1 MSSKKYPEYKPDPA
15 MPSKVAETAVVTYTV
30 SPAAAKRKLVAKSRR
45 IAGLEAPDKVWEFAQ
60 KHELAPHLE
69 TAVRLVKESFHD
81 IRTLS
86 LTFDPDPEVS
96 SLDGIII
103 HIKIKGSIEDWEKQY
118 NAYVL
123 RFVQE
128 VPDDIRHQI
137 CLFVGSA

>member
-1 MSSKKYPEYKPDPA
+1 MNPKPYPESQSA
-15 MPSKVAETAVVTYTV
+15 PSEQSQVAESVASYVISPSAATATL
-30 SPAAAKRKLVAKSRR
+30 AAKSRR
-45 IAGLEAPDKVWEFAQ
+45 IAGLEAPDEVWEFAQ
-60 KHELAPHLE
+60 KHWLAPHLE

-81 IRTLS
+81 IRTMS
-86 LTFDPDPEVS
+86 LTFAPDPEVS

-103 HIKIKGSIEDWEKQY
+103 HAKIKGSIEDWEKQY